1 MAEFAALTHPGNRE
15 GANQDSIGWDSERQ
29 LYFEVLHIHP
39 VKLNLSF
46 ARTARVNQEHM

>member
-1 MAEFAALTHPGNRE
+1 MT
-15 GANQDSIGWDSERQ
+15 SIPEPVENESERQ